1 MEDILVPIFICCVLP
16 LGIVVTVFLAGM
28 YGDKKRTEV
37 LSKAIEA
44 GGNVDIDKLVEAM
57 GRRRRSPL
65 ETLNRRLLWGFICVL
80 TGVCLIVVPLVLGM
94 QKEYDDYQTFII
106 FGSIIAAIGVALLL
120 VYFMTRKQVME
131 EMHREGGFQENHTEL
146 AEGEEHIAGE

>member
-16 LGIVVTVFLAGM
+16 LGVVVTVFLSGM

-37 LSKAIEA
+37 LTKAIEA

-65 ETLNRRLLWGFICVL
+65 ETLNRRLLWGFICLL
-80 TGVCLIVVPLVLGM
+80 TGVCLIVVPLMLGM

-131 EMHREGGFQENHTEL
+131 EMHREGCFRENRTEL
-146 AEGEEHIAGE
+146 TEVEEYIAGE

>member
-16 LGIVVTVFLAGM
+16 LGVVVTVFLSGM

-37 LSKAIEA
+37 LTKAIEA

-94 QKEYDDYQTFII
+94 QKEYDDFII

-131 EMHREGGFQENHTEL
+131 EMHREGGFRENHTEL
-146 AEGEEHIAGE
+146 TEGEEYIAGE

>member
-16 LGIVVTVFLAGM
+16 LGVVVTVFLSGM

-37 LSKAIEA
+37 LTKAIEA

-65 ETLNRRLLWGFICVL
+65 ETLNRRLLWGFICLL
-80 TGVCLIVVPLVLGM
+80 TGVCLIVVSLMLGM
-94 QKEYDDYQTFII
+94 QKEYDYQTFII

-131 EMHREGGFQENHTEL
+131 EMHREGGFRENRTEL
-146 AEGEEHIAGE
+146 TEVEEYIAGE

>member
-16 LGIVVTVFLAGM
+16 LGVVVTVFLSGM

-80 TGVCLIVVPLVLGM
+80 TGVCLIVVSLVLGM
-94 QKEYDDYQTFII
+94 QKEYDYQTFII

-131 EMHREGGFQENHTEL
+131 EMHREGGFRENRTEL
-146 AEGEEHIAGE
+146 TEGEENIAGE